1 MNFKVLKQ
9 FSWAI
14 ATAVIL
20 AVLFLPGYSKLQ
32 RLKNR
37 NKDLSEKNRQLAV
50 ENKLLKTEIDRFE
63 KDKLYQEKIL
73 REKMGVVRKDEVPV
87 KIITEQLAD

>member
-14 ATAVIL
+14 ATAVIIT
-20 AVLFLPGYSKLQ
+20 VLFLPGYSKLQ

-37 NKDLSEKNRQLAV
+37 NKDLSDKNRQLAV
-50 ENKLLKTEIDRFE
+50 ENKLLKTELDRFE